1 MMVMVMVMDHHQV
14 MVLPTPTLQSLCN
27 DHDDDDDQ
35 DENGGGWMVSLKVG
49 EALTMTLG
57 FLESSSRVIQASVV
71 RSPRVI
77 QIPDISPFRLHLSKY
92 AR

>member
-1 MMVMVMVMDHHQV
+1 MLVI
-14 MVLPTPTLQSLCN
+14 PIPTLCN
-27 DHDDDDDQ
+27 DDDDD

-77 QIPDISPFRLHLSKY
+77 QIPDISPFRQHLSKY